1 MKFLAQMNW
10 ISTFTKS
17 FYARKTQKIISKVLI
32 LRLGSLG
39 DVVLTT
45 PVINL
50 LKEAYP
56 KAEIDFLVKN
66 EFSEILAGNPNL
78 NKAIPFDSKGTNKG
92 LSGLIGIVRELKKN
106 QYSHVIDLH
115 GNLRSRVI
123 SSLLISSSTL
133 RYNKQAIKRRLLL
146 SGIRLRT
153 IHTTRSYAKALLPLN
168 INKDPGIPQIF
179 FSTGESEGANKYLQR
194 EGIKNGSL
202 LIGFNPGAK
211 WPTKMWPAEHFVEL
225 GKRLIKELKGK
236 VLIFGGPDEVDICSF
251 IKDGIGDDAILLAGK
266 KTLKE
271 SAALIR
277 KCNLFVS
284 NDSGPMHMASAV
296 DTPVIAFFGPTVQ
309 DFGFSPL
316 GKSVVLEKPMKCRP
330 CSLHGSDSCPEG
342 HFKCLKEI
350 NPEEVFEKAR
360 ELLQR

>member
-1 MKFLAQMNW
+1 MKF
-10 ISTFTKS
+10 
-17 FYARKTQKIISKVLI
+17 LI

-56 KAEIDFLVKN
+56 DAEIDFLVKK

-78 NKAIPFDSKGTNKG
+78 SRVIPFDSKGANKG
-92 LSGLIGIVRELKKN
+92 APGLLRIVRGLKEN

-115 GNLRSRVI
+115 SNLRSRVI
-123 SSLLISSSTL
+123 SFLLTSSTTL
-133 RYNKQAIKRRLLL
+133 RYNKQAMKRRLLL
-146 SGIRLRT
+146 SGIRLKT
-153 IHTTRSYAKALLPLN
+153 VHTTSSYARALLPLD
-168 INKDPGIPQIF
+168 IKKEPGNPKIF
-179 FSTGESEGANKYLQR
+179 FSTEESEVANKCLQR
-194 EGIKNGSL
+194 EGIKEGDL

-211 WPTKMWPAEHFVEL
+211 WPTKMWPADHFIEL
-225 GKRLIKELKGK
+225 GKKLVKELNGK
-236 VLIFGGPDEVDICSF
+236 VLVFGGPDEVDICSF

-271 SAALIR
+271 SAALIS

-284 NDSGPMHMASAV
+284 NDSGPMHIASAV

-316 GKSVVLEKPMKCRP
+316 GKSVVLEKQIKCRP
-330 CSLHGSDSCPEG
+330 CSLHGSDSCPKG
-342 HFKCLKEI
+342 HFKCLKDI
-350 NPEEVFEKAR
+350 SPNEVFGKAK
-360 ELLQR
+360 ELLGR